1 MRTGGG
7 IIMSKKIFK
16 ALIKML
22 PHLNIIIS
30 GMYIVF
36 YIIDVQN
43 SAMAFI
49 NNPGTKILLLILSLG
64 SIISS
69 ILLIAYQRSS
79 M

>member
-1 MRTGGG
+1 MGGG

>member
-1 MRTGGG
+1 
-7 IIMSKKIFK
+7 MSKKIFK

>member
-1 MRTGGG
+1 MGGG

-43 SAMAFI
+43 SVMAFI